1 MSQGLC
7 LMTFIHYLRTKVLNT
22 LFYFCKSI
30 LYFRYLDSC
39 QLIGG
44 TAQPMLDECAQ
55 ELESTCNSFVQEEC
69 TYAGTDIFHKSSVTD
84 AHSCQEI
91 LVTLGEV
98 LGGDYFV
105 FDSDTSICTFF
116 DSREFTC
123 SSLSGP
129 VMPSFDECQSG
140 ASTTQGPVGS
150 TTAPTMPSS
159 SAPTTMPA
167 TSSSPAPTVGSS
179 PSSSAL

>member
-1 MSQGLC
+1 
-7 LMTFIHYLRTKVLNT
+7 MTFTHYLRTKVLNT

-91 LVTLGEV
+91 LVTLGGV

-105 FDSDTSICTFF
+105 FDSNTSICTFF

-167 TSSSPAPTVGSS
+167 TSSSPAPTAESS

>member
-1 MSQGLC
+1 MGDLAKC
-7 LMTFIHYLRTKVLNT
+7 YLFHGRH
-22 LFYFCKSI
+22 
-30 LYFRYLDSC
+30 LDSC

-44 TAQPMLDECAQ
+44 TAQPMLGECAQ

-84 AHSCQEI
+84 AHSFQEI
-91 LVTLGEV
+91 LVTLGGV

-105 FDSDTSICTFF
+105 FDSNTSICTFF

-150 TTAPTMPSS
+150 TTPSAAPTMPSS
-159 SAPTTMPA
+159 ATPTMASSSPA